1 MALLHSDTPQELKYA
16 DTLQSVTHTITI
28 KIAAHFF
35 LLFQNIFDNFF
46 VRVDK
51 KPKTKNFNF
60 NLNQKKEKKIVLI
73 HFSKRFIV
81 RYGTFPTA
89 LLINRCG
96 LYDGSVGTIR
106 INVPESRIKR

>member
-1 MALLHSDTPQELKYA
+1 
-16 DTLQSVTHTITI
+16 
-28 KIAAHFF
+28 
-35 LLFQNIFDNFF
+35 

-51 KPKTKNFNF
+51 KTKNLKFQLQF
-60 NLNQKKEKKIVLI
+60 KSKKKEKKKVLI